1 MFYSHEILTSRQY
14 GVATIWL
21 VATTGNRASARKITR
36 KAIQEVDVEKA
47 CSKILEPGAPIALR
61 LQGSL
66 LLGVS
71 KVFDQQ
77 CAYMMNDAKKIQNH
91 MNMFFGELNNNQ
103 LDPNAGFA
111 RPENLLLMNDPDF
124 VPDMQ
129 LPKLDYDEIIA
140 AQASQKTSSQM
151 SPRHTSQLSGSGSS
165 GRGFPIQLEL
175 GLSDSSG
182 PRTSPFVLEGLFSD
196 HKAGNEQPLF
206 PQEEDFAEDVVDW
219 GLEIDE
225 FGNIVERPDPTIV
238 QDEPELPPL
247 PPIDDEAH
255 GFGVDEGPHEKD
267 QVYEQDDAVMVQEE
281 PIPEA
286 EAFPQHEEHIA
297 FQDDERP
304 APARRMRRSRTI
316 QRDEETQ
323 LSRNTIRMWQNEY
336 LENCCGNKGRST
348 TTEAKRNAMLLT
360 FGLGL
365 GNIGRNIGIPGTVH
379 PLGLVYS
386 GDSLFTAF
394 TGLNIPKKERGRR
407 RSASDAIEDSA
418 EQEERRVRPRLE
430 DEDAQQ
436 QGPNI
441 GRGDEMGID
450 PFVGHIPSEVG
461 REAEA
466 PMSEGHHSS
475 AMPMPWNRGSSA
487 VPGSSIRGGPGSAQ
501 KGRVLSSPLHNRRRP
516 QDIERFSDDM
526 PMGDFGSDRGDLTLG
541 AGIGS
546 QDSSFHGFLAVDP
559 ADAQTGEG
567 GTKLNT
573 QQQNEYLRKMLDRE
587 GQNFLSFIEETVR
600 GEVGERRE
608 DDDFAMNRKWVG
620 FNDLFVPSETTRA
633 TAAQAFYHTLCLT
646 TREKLYV
653 EQEVVNNEPFGNIWI
668 GAKIDPAAM

>member
-1 MFYSHEILTSRQY
+1 
-14 GVATIWL
+14 
-21 VATTGNRASARKITR
+21 
-36 KAIQEVDVEKA
+36 
-47 CSKILEPGAPIALR
+47 
-61 LQGSL
+61 
-66 LLGVS
+66 
-71 KVFDQQ
+71 
-77 CAYMMNDAKKIQNH
+77 
-91 MNMFFGELNNNQ
+91 
-103 LDPNAGFA
+103 
-111 RPENLLLMNDPDF
+111 MNDPDF

-140 AQASQKTSSQM
+140 AQESQKTSSQM

-175 GLSDSSG
+175 GLSDSPG
-182 PRTSPFVLEGLFSD
+182 PRTSPFALEGLFSD
-196 HKAGNEQPLF
+196 QKLGNQQPLF
-206 PQEEDFAEDVVDW
+206 PQEEDFPEDVVDW

-225 FGNIVERPDPTIV
+225 YGNILEKADPAIV
-238 QDEPELPPL
+238 QEEPELPPL
-247 PPIDDEAH
+247 PPVDDEIH
-255 GFGVDEGPHEKD
+255 GFVGNEEPREKGHVDEQGD
-267 QVYEQDDAVMVQEE
+267 VVMAQEE

-286 EAFPQHEEHIA
+286 EAFPQHEDHIA
-297 FQDDERP
+297 FQDDEFP
-304 APARRMRRSRTI
+304 APARRMRRPRTI

-323 LSRNTIRMWQNEY
+323 LQRSIIRIWQNEY
-336 LENCCGNKGRST
+336 LENCCGNKGRLT
-348 TTEAKRNAMLLT
+348 TVEAKRNAMLLT

-365 GNIGRNIGIPGTVH
+365 GNIGKNVGIPGMVH
-379 PLGLVYS
+379 PLSFMYS

-394 TGLNIPKKERGRR
+394 TGLKIRKKERGRR
-407 RSASDAIEDSA
+407 RSASEAIEDSA
-418 EQEERRVRPRLE
+418 EQDERRVRPRLE

-436 QGPNI
+436 QGRNV
-441 GRGDEMGID
+441 GKGDEMGID

-487 VPGSSIRGGPGSAQ
+487 VPGSSVRGGPGSAQ

-526 PMGDFGSDRGDLTLG
+526 PTGDFGSDRGDLAFG

-559 ADAQTGEG
+559 ADATTGEG
-567 GTKLNT
+567 GAKLNT
-573 QQQNEYLRKMLDRE
+573 QQQNESLRKMLDRE
-587 GQNFLSFIEETVR
+587 GQNFLSFIEEMVR
-600 GEVGERRE
+600 SEIGERRQDE
-608 DDDFAMNRKWVG
+608 DFAMNRKWVG

-646 TREKLYV
+646 TQEKLYV
-653 EQEVVNNEPFGNIWI
+653 EQEGVVDKKPFGSIWI
-668 GAKIDPAAM
+668 GAKIDPAAI